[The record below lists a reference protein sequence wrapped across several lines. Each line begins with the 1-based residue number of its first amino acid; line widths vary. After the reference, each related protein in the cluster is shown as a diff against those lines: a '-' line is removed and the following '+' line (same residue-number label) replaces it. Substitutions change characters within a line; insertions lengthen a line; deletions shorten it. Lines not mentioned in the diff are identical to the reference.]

1 MEASERYR
9 GQNWHEYRRYT
20 TGHFDNAHHN
30 AYVNKQG
37 CVKCARSDSD
47 SRLRGG
53 CGNPCFPPTKTQ
65 ELGRHSRLLSLKID
79 DDFESG
85 RGEETKHLSAMASGG
100 SRTPLDSLEEG
111 EREKEMKTFCKAVT
125 SWNGQRAQKRRKRD
139 NQIK

>member
-1 MEASERYR
+1 M
-9 GQNWHEYRRYT
+9 
-20 TGHFDNAHHN
+20 
-30 AYVNKQG
+30 
-37 CVKCARSDSD
+37 KCARPDSD
-47 SRLRGG
+47 SRMRGG
-53 CGNPCFPPTKTQ
+53 CGNPCFPPTKTR

-125 SWNGQRAQKRRKRD
+125 S
-139 NQIK
+139 